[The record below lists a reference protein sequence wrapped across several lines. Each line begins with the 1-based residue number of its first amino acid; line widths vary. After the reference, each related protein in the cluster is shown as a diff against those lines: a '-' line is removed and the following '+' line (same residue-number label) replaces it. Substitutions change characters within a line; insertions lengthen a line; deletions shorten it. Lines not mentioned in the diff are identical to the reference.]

1 MILNQNYR
9 FGKKIIDLVLK
20 LNFDTQN
27 QLNMSVLYEL
37 FAIQNLTQNS
47 RFGKIWPQVSN
58 TILFYKVW
66 YSKQRQYASVEY
78 TIWK

>member
-58 TILFYKVW
+58 TILFL
-66 YSKQRQYASVEY
+66 
-78 TIWK
+78 